1 MHQYAVLLN
10 PGHNRI
16 YFEESKKLSCSELL
30 AVFKGVLAQESVKI
44 EEIEEIPYLIFQTSE
59 ELSVSERA
67 MLSRLSFAYAAFEL
81 ENVNGSI
88 VLRPISRE
96 FQFFMDSSMS
106 SLLKYS
112 GKTNELFTRM
122 MINLAFFSSDFTKE
136 AQICLLDP
144 VAGKGTTLFEGLSL
158 GYDVSGIEIGD
169 KAAHEACCC
178 LKRYLEMQRYKHT
191 QKNERLSG
199 PNKSFTAAR
208 ESFLIARSKEEQRE
222 GRNRTFTMMAGN
234 SALADQFFPKN
245 SFHIIV
251 GDLPYGVQH
260 GNVTNQKQSS
270 LTRNPNE
277 LLRACLPGWRK
288 VLKRGGA
295 MALAWNRNVLAR
307 AKMEELLVHAGFHPL
322 GGEPDRFVHR
332 VDQSILR
339 DVIIARKED

>member
-1 MHQYAVLLN
+1 
-10 PGHNRI
+10 
-16 YFEESKKLSCSELL
+16 
-30 AVFKGVLAQESVKI
+30 
-44 EEIEEIPYLIFQTSE
+44 
-59 ELSVSERA
+59 

-270 LTRNPNE
+270 LTRNPMNCCGLAAWVE
-277 LLRACLPGWRK
+277 KGFEAGRSY
-288 VLKRGGA
+288 GA
-295 MALAWNRNVLAR
+295 GVESNVLAR